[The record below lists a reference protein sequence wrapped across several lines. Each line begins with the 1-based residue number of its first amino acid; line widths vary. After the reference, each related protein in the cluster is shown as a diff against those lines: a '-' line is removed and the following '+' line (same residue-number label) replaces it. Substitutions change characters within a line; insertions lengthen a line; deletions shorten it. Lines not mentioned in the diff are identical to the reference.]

1 MKCLVVKAHPLP
13 ESLCSFLT
21 QRAIHMLET
30 AGHSVEVED
39 LYAQDFVASLTEAE
53 RHSYYA
59 VHEYHVQQVAPQVER
74 LLSAEA
80 IVLVFPTWWFG
91 FPAIL
96 KGWFDRVWV
105 PGVAYDHE
113 DQFGPIQPRLVN
125 LRHMLAITSLGAPW
139 WVDKLVLRQPVKRI
153 LNAAIIGAC
162 APQCRLQML
171 SLYKSEQ
178 LSTAQVEAFGA
189 RVDRTLQRWPL

>member
-1 MKCLVVKAHPLP
+1 MAKTMQREESSYLMKCLVVKAHPLP

-125 LRHMLAITSLGAPW
+125 LRHMLAITSLGALRKGVALPVLPW
-139 WVDKLVLRQPVKRI
+139 PITWTVSLRLTMCWSRRWLPVR
-153 LNAAIIGAC
+153 N
-162 APQCRLQML
+162 
-171 SLYKSEQ
+171 
-178 LSTAQVEAFGA
+178 
-189 RVDRTLQRWPL
+189 W